1 MSKFT
6 LFSRKK
12 KGEIFFPFT
21 LFEKWKW
28 NRNDWKSR
36 SRSESEIKM
45 TRDREVKFQKNS
57 REFSRIETLAGHWG
71 LCERD
76 PSSDLA
82 FNISMF
88 QVTGIV
94 PFQPWSWNLIKR
106 CKSSYQPNM
115 VNKFYIKSALS
126 WLHVS
131 GCQGGWGS
139 HLSPIVFQP
148 AHKLHT
154 HQHQRS
160 SSTNTNCKHTQIT

>member
-1 MSKFT
+1 MHWWVTNTSNGSSPSPPT
-6 LFSRKK
+6 NTTSISPGTGRPLS
-12 KGEIFFPFT
+12 
-21 LFEKWKW
+21 
-28 NRNDWKSR
+28 
-36 SRSESEIKM
+36 
-45 TRDREVKFQKNS
+45 RDRVNS
-57 REFSRIETLAGHWG
+57 NPIPG

-76 PSSDLA
+76 PCSDLA

-88 QVTGIV
+88 QVTDIV

-106 CKSSYQPNM
+106 CKSCYQPNM
-115 VNKFYIKSALS
+115 VNKSYIKSELS

-154 HQHQRS
+154 HQHQHS